1 MDIVARVKNIL
12 LSPVK
17 EWGVIDKE
25 SATVNSLYTNYAV
38 FLALIP
44 AVAGFIGNSLVGVTI
59 FGITV
64 RTPVISGLVMA
75 IMTYALILGMLYV
88 MALIINALAPQFDT
102 KPNLVQA
109 LKVAVYSA
117 TPAWVV
123 SVLMI
128 IPAFSPLVAL
138 ASIYSLVLC
147 WLGLP
152 KLMKVPEEKKVI
164 FSIVVLVSVIVVSAV
179 LVPIVGFIGSSFGT
193 DAVSVTMPKAW

>member
-1 MDIVARVKNIL
+1 VDIVARVKNIL

-17 EWGVIDKE
+17 EWGVIDGE

-38 FLALIP
+38 LLALIP
-44 AVAGFIGNSLVGVTI
+44 AISGFIGNSLIGVTI

-64 RTPVISGLVMA
+64 RTPIVSGLVLA
-75 IMTYALILGMLYV
+75 IMTYVLALGMLYV

-128 IPAFSPLVAL
+128 IPALSPLVAL
-138 ASIYSLVLC
+138 AGIYSLVLY

-152 KLMKVPEEKKVI
+152 KLMKVPEDKKVV
-164 FSIVVLVSVIVVSAV
+164 FNIVVLISVIVVGAV
-179 LVPIVGFIGSSFGT
+179 LASIVGFIGASFGVGS
-193 DAVSVTMPKAW
+193 VSVTTPRAW

>member
-17 EWGVIDKE
+17 EWGVIDGE
-25 SATVNSLYTNYAV
+25 SATVNSLYTHYAV

-44 AVAGFIGNSLVGVTI
+44 AVAGFIGNSLIGMTA

-64 RTPVISGLVMA
+64 RTPIISGLVMA
-75 IMTYALILGMLYV
+75 IMTYALALGMLYV

-123 SVLMI
+123 SALMI
-128 IPAFSPLVAL
+128 IPALAPLVVL
-138 ASIYSLVLC
+138 GSIYSLVLY

-152 KLMKVPEEKKVI
+152 KLMKVPEEKKIV
-164 FSIVVLVSVIVVSAV
+164 FNIVVLVSVIVVGVV
-179 LVPIVGFIGSSFGT
+179 LAFIVGSIGASFGVGS
-193 DAVSVTMPKAW
+193 VSMTAPRAW